1 MSDMS
6 EVATDNRVFNGSSD
20 CWHCTLV
27 SYEVSYLLAE
37 KMHYFAG
44 YILPGII
51 FTILGVR

>member
-1 MSDMS
+1 MS
-6 EVATDNRVFNGSSD
+6 EASAANRVFNGSSD